1 MIDKCSVEL
10 MYETYPNPL
19 PLGST
24 RDSRVLVVVKRVLL
38 QEAEDA
44 LRGAEVI
51 GDDVLISA
59 FRNDLDTLRKT
70 LDLVIP
76 QGLEES
82 VLAGGVT

>member
-1 MIDKCSVEL
+1 MTDKCLVEL
-10 MYETYPNPL
+10 IYETYPKPL

-24 RDSRVLVVVKRVLL
+24 RDPRILIVVKRVLL

-44 LRGAEVI
+44 LRGAELT

-70 LDLVIP
+70 LALVIP
-76 QGLEES
+76 QE
-82 VLAGGVT
+82 V